1 MKTPVENVPSMGTY
15 LAEFNRYYKELI
27 EIYHDMALQTGL
39 SDSAFDIFYYLC
51 EYGDGCLQRDICAS
65 TCLPKQT
72 IHSSIRNLEA
82 EGYLTLAR
90 GKGRSMRI
98 SLTDAGRLLVQ
109 DTILPMVQLE
119 NEAFSCMTPDECRQ
133 MLALQNRYTAALRD
147 GLKRFSQSQS

>member
-1 MKTPVENVPSMGTY
+1 MGTF

-27 EIYHDMALQTGL
+27 DIYHDMALQIGL

-51 EYGDGCLQRDICAS
+51 EHGDGCLQRDICAS
-65 TCLPKQT
+65 THLPKQT
-72 IHSSIRNLEA
+72 IHSSICKLET

-98 SLTDAGRLLVQ
+98 SLTDAGKLMMQETV
-109 DTILPMVQLE
+109 LPMIRLE

-133 MLALQNRYTAALRD
+133 MLALQSRYTAALRD
-147 GLKRFSQSQS
+147 GLERFSQSSPSERKGS